1 MEPTGCCVGTL
12 GPCEQQ
18 SVRVLSLSRDCQA
31 DRWTDGSKDHISRV
45 TEIVAAAAA
54 AAVVAAVVS
63 SSSSSSSRCSQQKQ
77 Q

>member
-45 TEIVAAAAA
+45 TEIVAAA
-54 AAVVAAVVS
+54 VVAAVV